1 MRLYLS
7 GGSEIAETQA
17 KESCVMLS
25 YHSHTT
31 VSGNKPKARMRA
43 IMKLRKAAKANKK
56 APTHKKGK

>member
-43 IMKLRKAAKANKK
+43 INSSM
-56 APTHKKGK
+56 PKGLVT